1 MPNLLTMFDA
11 KQWIKGS
18 WHAWQ
23 VVTHEG
29 ELAPR
34 ASADAPTYA
43 DEGVDKPCNG
53 MCAMGFIHYDL
64 GGAIFKA
71 VVDDYKFDP
80 YNYSYKI
87 PTSMPQRVNYFR
99 NILRAVGEIIAGEVF
114 DAWAETHSDKRVYKY
129 CNRAVNGEE
138 EHARMLQHGYL
149 YGSEQIVNFNDSE
162 DTPEEDIRDFFEA
175 LMDKPRYEDLRR
187 LVRMPDEQL
196 IMYAEGYLNSASADV
211 NVGSWYA
218 QTHYKQL
225 IRANV
230 I

>member
-18 WHAWQ
+18 WHAWK
-23 VVTHEG
+23 VTELHG

-34 ASADAPTYA
+34 AASDAPSYA
-43 DEGVDKPCNG
+43 DDGPMPCNG
-53 MCAMGFIHYDL
+53 MCAMGFIHTDL
-64 GGAIFKA
+64 GGAIFK
-71 VVDDYKFDP
+71 VGVDDYKFDP

-87 PTSMPQRVNYFR
+87 STSMPQRVNYFR

-114 DAWAETHSDKRVYKY
+114 DAWAETHSDKRIYKY
-129 CNRAVNGEE
+129 CNRAINGDE
-138 EHARMLQHGYL
+138 EHTKMLEHGYL
-149 YGSEQIVNFNDSE
+149 FGSEHIVNFNDSE

-175 LMDKPRYEDLRR
+175 LMDNPRYEDLRR

-196 IMYAEGYLNSASADV
+196 TMYAEGYLNSLGEDAGQWHVRSH
-211 NVGSWYA
+211 YA
-218 QTHYKQL
+218 QLK
-225 IRANV
+225 RANV